1 MRPRYQYQVVS
12 GAALYGSPKV
22 SLRKAR
28 ESAAQVVRV
37 AALDPGRHVGT
48 LEIERILVLPS
59 GGRRYW
65 RMAGRRWTTD
75 WHRDLEER
83 KPAWSLSATGEQT
96 NTAAE

>member
-12 GAALYGSPKV
+12 GAALFGKPKA

-28 ESAAQVVRV
+28 ESAATIARPS
-37 AALDPGRHVGT
+37 LDPGRYVGT
-48 LEIERILVLPS
+48 LEIERVLELPG

-75 WHRDLEER
+75 WHRKIEDR
-83 KPAWSLSATGEQT
+83 KPAWSLSATGKAD
-96 NTAAE
+96 AA